1 MSSLNPDNYK
11 ADIMFIFPL
20 GLEPLSASPKIAVQ
34 FILTPSQLKC
44 APPSLSINIQ
54 HDHTNMHSLVTP
66 RNELIARMRLA
77 PQVLDCVSVIS
88 VKGLLDAPHT
98 YKLSSAAWVLLIG
111 VSSFTRS
118 PST

>member
-20 GLEPLSASPKIAVQ
+20 RLKPLSASSKIAVQ
-34 FILTPSQLKC
+34 FILTPSQFKC

-54 HDHTNMHSLVTP
+54 HYHTNMYSLVTP

-88 VKGLLDAPHT
+88 IRGN
-98 YKLSSAAWVLLIG
+98 
-111 VSSFTRS
+111 
-118 PST
+118 